1 MEDINLILQSIAEKT
16 KRLINENRELKNSI
30 NEINESK
37 NIIIN
42 QLENKINILNN
53 QLSEEIRKHSATKET
68 AKELLNEIDE
78 CLKIYSNE

>member
-16 KRLINENRELKNSI
+16 KKLIKENQELKLSI
-30 NEINESK
+30 ENINNK

-53 QLSEEIRKHSATKET
+53 QLSEEKEKHLKTKET
-68 AKELLNEIDE
+68 AQELLREIDE
-78 CLKIYSNE
+78 CLNIYSKE

>member
-1 MEDINLILQSIAEKT
+1 MEDINLILQSITEKT